1 MPKKKAQP
9 SAEKA
14 EKAEKALPF
23 EEAMERVES
32 IVDAME
38 TDTLPLEEMLVQY
51 EEGASLLAQCQE
63 RIEAAQKRV
72 EVIASERKNGT
83 VTLKAFDGTRDEPI
97 DVPETDA
104 ENNEDPEEGSDDIRL
119 F

>member
-9 SAEKA
+9 ASEP
-14 EKAEKALPF
+14 ALPF
-23 EEAMERVES
+23 EEAMERVEA

-38 TDTLPLEEMLVQY
+38 SDSLQLEEMLVQY
-51 EEGASLLAQCQE
+51 EEGARLLAQCQE
-63 RIEAAQKRV
+63 RIDAAQKRV

-83 VTLKAFDGTRDEPI
+83 VTLKTFDGTSDETI
-97 DVPETDA
+97 D
-104 ENNEDPEEGSDDIRL
+104 DPEITDDSEVESDDIRL